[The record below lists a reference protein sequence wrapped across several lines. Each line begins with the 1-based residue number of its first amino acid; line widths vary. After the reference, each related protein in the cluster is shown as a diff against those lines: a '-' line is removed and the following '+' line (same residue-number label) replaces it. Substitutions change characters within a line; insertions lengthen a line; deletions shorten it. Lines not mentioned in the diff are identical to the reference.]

1 MESNNT
7 NTNRFSSATSI
18 TSSNTFSSPK
28 INLSTK
34 LNKIMKNDLKEL
46 EKVVANSSK
55 QTNLNIKQHLSNFK
69 NSKE

>member
-1 MESNNT
+1 MQSTNT
-7 NTNRFSSATSI
+7 NTNRHSSATSI
-18 TSSNTFSSPK
+18 TSSNTLNSPK

-55 QTNLNIKQHLSNFK
+55 QTNLNIRQQLSNFK
-69 NSKE
+69 SSKE